1 MVVTLQKIPI
11 KTPYCNTKTH
21 NLNSEHFMLLSK
33 DCIDLM
39 QNYNTQAPLSPMI
52 TTANNHKHNVQY
64 SSLHHC
70 GANME

>member
-1 MVVTLQKIPI
+1 
-11 KTPYCNTKTH
+11 
-21 NLNSEHFMLLSK
+21 MLLSK

-64 SSLHHC
+64 SSLHHWC
-70 GANME
+70 KHEITQQ